1 MAVQV
6 SYPGVYID
14 EVPAAQP
21 IKGVGT
27 STAAFAGVAAAGPL
41 DTPLKLT
48 SWTAFQSTFGGSV
61 PGFYLWYTVRGFF
74 ENGGQVCYV
83 VRVSNGTYGSVAL
96 KNVAGH
102 DLATVSARNPG
113 NPEMSI
119 EIVANPHLASGLA
132 VYQPTGTLTAPPAGK
147 ELQFSSTD
155 EAARFRPGD
164 IITCDSSGD
173 RTTVAR
179 VSGSVVRVSEELL
192 GAYAGDETFRLAD
205 IPAGARTVRLVYA
218 PSGTNAAIPS
228 GSLQT
233 GSVLSFA
240 YQSGETHVVESVQT
254 EYLANGEVTYRVT
267 LRDGFGSLL
276 SLSTGSVVSSNEFDV
291 KVTLNA
297 STTTY
302 ARLSLDSAHPA
313 YYVDA
318 LNGDAA
324 GLISARPSSPPPAD
338 PLASSLPEADV
349 YPLPAGDPENLSTLV
364 SADFVDAIAT
374 LENVDDVNLLS
385 VPDCI
390 ALKDASGSPDGPTIA
405 IVQQEAIAHC
415 ERMHDRFTVLDA
427 QPGLVLFSTGQGDS
441 IEEQR
446 RGLDSTRGYA
456 ALYYPWLQ
464 VAPAGAGDPIL
475 VPPSGHV
482 CGVFAR
488 SDQQRGVHKAPANEI
503 VAGALGVELGMSN
516 LAHGQVNLQGINV
529 IRTFAGG
536 RPVLWGART
545 TATEARWQYV
555 NIRRLFLFI
564 EESLEEGLRWAVFEP
579 NNLQLWQKLK
589 RTINEFLNRVWR
601 DGALF
606 GATAEEAYYVKIDA
620 TNNTPYTQ
628 ALGELHIDI
637 GVHPSYAA
645 EFIVV
650 HIGLW
655 QGGAQVSE
663 S

>member
-1 MAVQV
+1 MAVQL

-14 EVPAAQP
+14 EVQAAQP

-27 STAAFAGVAAAGPL
+27 STAAFAGVATKGPL
-41 DTPLKLT
+41 DTPMKIT
-48 SWTAFQSTFGGSV
+48 SWVAFQSTFGDPV
-61 PGFYLWYTVRGFF
+61 PGFYLWYAVRGFF

-83 VRVSNGTYGSVAL
+83 VRVSNGTYGSVAIANL
-96 KNVAGH
+96 AAH
-102 DLATVSARNPG
+102 DMATVAARNPG
-113 NPEMSI
+113 NQEMSV
-119 EIVANPHLASGLA
+119 EIVSNPHLASDLA
-132 VYQPTGTLTAPPAGK
+132 VYQPTGALAGAPTGK
-147 ELQFSSTD
+147 ELTFSD
-155 EAARFRPGD
+155 ANEAARFRPGD

-173 RTTVAR
+173 RVTVAR
-179 VSGSVVRVSEELL
+179 VTGSVVRVAEDLL
-192 GAYAGDETFRLAD
+192 GSYAGTETFRLAD
-205 IPAGARTVRLVYA
+205 IAAGARTVRLVYM
-218 PSGTNAAIPS
+218 PSGTNAPIPS

-240 YQSGETHVVESVQT
+240 YQTGETHVVESVQT
-254 EYLANGEVTYRVT
+254 EYLANGEATYRVT

-276 SLSTGSVVSSNEFDV
+276 GLTLGSTVTSNEFDV
-291 KVTLNA
+291 KVTLSA

-302 ARLSLDSAHPA
+302 ARLSADSAHPA
-313 YYVDA
+313 YYVDV

-324 GLISARPSSPPPAD
+324 GLVSVTPLSPPPAD
-338 PLASSLPEADV
+338 PLASSLPQVDV
-349 YPLPAGDPENLSTLV
+349 YALPKGDPEDLSSLAST
-364 SADFVDAIAT
+364 DFVDAIAT
-374 LENVDDVNLLS
+374 LETVDDVNLLS

-390 ALKDASGSPDGPTIA
+390 ALKDSSGNADAAAIA
-405 IVQQEAIAHC
+405 IVQQETIAHC
-415 ERMHDRFTVLDA
+415 ERMYDRFAVLDA
-427 QPGLVLFSTGQGDS
+427 QPGLVLFSTGTGDS
-441 IEEQR
+441 IEDQR

-464 VAPAGAGDPIL
+464 VAPSGAGDPIL

-482 CGVFAR
+482 CGVFSR

-503 VAGALGVELGMSN
+503 VAGALGVERSMSN
-516 LAHGQVNLQGINV
+516 IDHGQINLQGINV

-545 TATEARWQYV
+545 TATDTNWQYV

-564 EESLEEGLRWAVFEP
+564 EESLEEGFRWAVFEP

-589 RTINEFLNRVWR
+589 RTINEFLNRIWK

-606 GATAEEAYYVKIDA
+606 GATAEEAYYVKIDT
-620 TNNTPYTQ
+620 TNNTPYTM
-628 ALGELHIDI
+628 ALGELHIEV
-637 GVHPSYAA
+637 GLRPAYPA

-650 HIGLW
+650 HIGIW
-655 QGGAQVSE
+655 QGGAQISE